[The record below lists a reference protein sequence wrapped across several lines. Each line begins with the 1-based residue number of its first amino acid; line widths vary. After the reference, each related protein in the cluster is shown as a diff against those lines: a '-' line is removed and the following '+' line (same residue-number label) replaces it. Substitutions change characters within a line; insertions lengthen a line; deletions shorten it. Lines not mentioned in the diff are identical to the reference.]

1 MKKFVVGLALA
12 LASVA
17 FASHAQ
23 TLNKTGLAGV
33 GETQSAQA
41 LGHSK
46 LVFVLLNDMGF
57 GRYDEPINDSLS
69 RSVPQ
74 YEGFKTHAGFA
85 IGLSDYFDIGITM
98 PAYYKQWKDSA
109 GADLSK
115 DYNYW
120 VGKVQAKLRMPLP
133 DDQPFDFAIFG
144 GVEGSSMES
153 LAINGGAALTIDFD
167 KSHDVPFII
176 HANGGIDF
184 SLNRPKSMY
193 AVMELDSVTYWLD
206 QGWTVLGG
214 RTYHETEY
222 GEKIKPFASGAVEI
236 FPFEFLSIFLEYR
249 WNIDYIFRNP
259 DVEVIALDK
268 IMKGWY
274 YEEANLSSVSEK
286 VFRNR
291 ASAALVFH
299 LPAGFDLHAG
309 ASFTWDGGFGDFKWP
324 KSFQHPI
331 YAGITWSRYL
341 VAQDSDG
348 DGFTDDEDDCPYDYG
363 HRLNRGCPLGNP
375 DKDEDGVCDPWVYEK
390 GLEDEFSEVCEGIDE
405 CPNEAGEAKNGC
417 PLDDPDPDGD
427 GVCDPWVSQK
437 KMLKKF
443 KKICKGIDECPT
455 KPGDPKFNGCPGKQ
469 PDPDGDGMCSPWVTD
484 EGLLGQYSDQCTGY
498 DMCPSEA
505 GTKANK
511 GCPWDDPD
519 VDGDGLCDPW
529 VTEKKM
535 GYYFEKAAEDETIAN
550 EWFIDKSCKGID
562 KCPTEHG
569 PASNEGCPMDK
580 PDPDGDGVCSPW
592 VSEKGLSEQFDDI
605 CVGVDN
611 CPNEPGEQFAN
622 GCPMD
627 NPDIDGDSLCAPW
640 VTEKKMQA
648 QFKDICKGID
658 KCETEAGPAW
668 NKGCPVDD
676 PDPDK
681 DGICSPWV
689 SKQNLQSK
697 FSDVCKGKDQ
707 CEDEAGP
714 EWNKGCPSDDQP
726 DPDGDGICSPWVGKK
741 GLNAQF
747 KDVCKGTD
755 KCEDEAGPEWN
766 KGCPSDDQPDPDGDG
781 ICSPWV
787 GKKGLSAQFKDVC
800 KGSDKCEDEAGPEW
814 NKGCPAQAPDPDE
827 DGLCSPWV
835 TKMKLLDKFA
845 DECSGYDRCEDE
857 PGPEWNNGCPSDD
870 EPDADHDGVCSEWVT
885 TKKLTKQFADQC
897 TGIDR
902 CPDVAG
908 DDGHGCPKKAVEKL
922 DGVTFKSGKATLESN
937 AKLIL
942 KNVAKKLNTAEYMD
956 LNIVIQGHTDNVGK
970 EASNQKLSE
979 NRAKEVMK
987 ALTKAGIKKNRIK
1000 AIGMGSTC
1008 PVDDNGTEDGREM
1021 NRRIEM
1027 HFATPDNDGTK
1038 CESNFVSE

>member
-1 MKKFVVGLALA
+1 MKKLAMCLALM
-12 LASVA
+12 LATTV
-17 FASHAQ
+17 FAEHAK

-33 GETQSAQA
+33 GSTQSAQS

-57 GRYDEPINDSLS
+57 GRYDEKIDDTTS
-69 RSVPQ
+69 REIPQ
-74 YEGFKTHAGFA
+74 YEGFNTHAGFA
-85 IGLSDYFDIGITM
+85 IGLSDYFDIGLTL
-98 PAYYKQWKDSA
+98 PAHYKQWKPSA
-109 GADLSK
+109 GADLEK
-115 DYNYW
+115 DYDYW
-120 VGKVQAKLRMPLP
+120 TAKAEIKLRMPLP
-133 DDQPFDFAIFG
+133 EDQPFDMALFG
-144 GVEGSSMES
+144 SAEGSSMES
-153 LAINGGAALTIDFD
+153 LLLNGGLALTLDFD
-167 KSHDVPFII
+167 KSNDVPFIVHVNGGLDYALNQPKGTVRYTDLESVTTWI
-176 HANGGIDF
+176 ANGSPFIEGA
-184 SLNRPKSMY
+184 SVK
-193 AVMELDSVTYWLD
+193 EL
-206 QGWTVLGG
+206 
-214 RTYHETEY
+214 EY
-222 GEKIKPFASGAVEI
+222 GEKFKWFASGAVEV

-249 WNIDYIFRNP
+249 WGTDYNFTPHVDRTTQDPSNP
-259 DVEVIALDK
+259 QFGKERKD
-268 IMKGWY
+268 WY
-274 YEEANLSSVSEK
+274 FETVDESNTSTMVYK
-286 VFRNR
+286 NR
-291 ASAALVFH
+291 AALAFVFH
-299 LPAGFDLHAG
+299 LPAGFDLHVG
-309 ASFTWDGGFGDFKWP
+309 ASASWDGSIGDFAWP

-331 YAGITWSRYL
+331 YAGLTWSRYL
-341 VAQDSDG
+341 IAQDSDG
-348 DGFTDDEDDCPYDYG
+348 DGFNDDEDDCPYDYG

-375 DKDEDGVCDPWVYEK
+375 DVDEDGVCDAWVSEK
-390 GLEDEFSEVCEGIDE
+390 GMEDEFSEVCEGIDE
-405 CPNEAGEAKNGC
+405 CPNQAGEASNGC

-443 KKICKGIDECPT
+443 KKVCKGIDECPSQ
-455 KPGDPKFNGCPGKQ
+455 PGDPNFNGCPGKKA
-469 PDPDGDGMCSPWVTD
+469 DPDGDGMCSPWVTD
-484 EGLLGQYSDQCTGY
+484 EGLLGKFSDECTGY
-498 DMCPSEA
+498 DMCPGEA

-535 GYYFEKAAEDETIAN
+535 GYYFEKAGEDETIAN

-569 PASNEGCPMDK
+569 PASNEGCPLDK

-592 VSEKGLSEQFDDI
+592 VSEKGMSEQFEDI
-605 CVGVDN
+605 CVGIDK
-611 CPNEPGEQFAN
+611 CPNEAGEQFAN

-640 VTEKKMQA
+640 VTEKKMQK
-648 QFKDICKGID
+648 QFAEICHGVD
-658 KCETEAGPAW
+658 KCETEAGPEW

-681 DGICSPWV
+681 DGLCSQWV
-689 SKQNLQSK
+689 TKQNLLSK
-697 FSDVCKGKDQ
+697 FADVCKGKDQ

-714 EWNKGCPSDDQP
+714 DWNKGCPSDDQP
-726 DPDGDGICSPWVGKK
+726 DPDGDGLCSPWVSKK
-741 GLNAQF
+741 GLNAKF
-747 KDVCKGTD
+747 KDVCKGFD
-755 KCEDEAGPEWN
+755 KCEDEAGP
-766 KGCPSDDQPDPDGDG
+766 D
-781 ICSPWV
+781 
-787 GKKGLSAQFKDVC
+787 
-800 KGSDKCEDEAGPEW
+800 W
-814 NKGCPAQAPDPDE
+814 NKGCPAQSPDPDE

-835 TKMKLLDKFA
+835 TKQKLLDKFSE
-845 DECSGYDRCEDE
+845 ECSGYDRCEDE
-857 PGPEWNNGCPSDD
+857 PGPDWNNGCPSDD
-870 EPDADHDGVCSEWVT
+870 DPDADHDGVCSEWVT
-885 TKKLTKQFADQC
+885 TKKLTAHFADQC

-908 DDGHGCPKKAVEKL
+908 DDGHGCPKKPVEKL

-942 KNVAKKLNTAEYMD
+942 KNVAKKLNTDEYMD

-1008 PVDDNGTEDGREM
+1008 PVDDNGTEEGREM

>member
-1 MKKFVVGLALA
+1 MRKVAVSLALA
-12 LASVA
+12 LAVSA
-17 FASHAQ
+17 FADHAQ
-23 TLNKTGLAGV
+23 TINRNGVAGV
-33 GETQSAQA
+33 SYTQSAQT

-46 LVFVLLNDMGF
+46 LGLFILTDAGF
-57 GRYDEPINDSLS
+57 GSYEKSEQDKA
-69 RSVPQ
+69 VQ
-74 YEGFKTHAGFA
+74 FEGFNGAAGFGFG
-85 IGLSDYFDIGITM
+85 ISDYFDIGLGIT
-98 PAYYKQWKDSA
+98 PQYSQIKLVES
-109 GADLSK
+109 GDLNKS
-115 DYNYW
+115 YNYW
-120 VGKVQAKLRMPLP
+120 TGRGEIKFRLPLP
-133 DDQPFDFAIFG
+133 DDQPADLALYGIAT
-144 GVEGSSMES
+144 GSSMED
-153 LAINGGAALTIDFD
+153 LVLNGGAAFTLDLD
-167 KSHDVPFII
+167 KMDAVPVLI
-176 HANGGIDF
+176 HANGGV
-184 SLNRPKSMY
+184 SVALHG
-193 AVMELDSVTYWLD
+193 DS
-206 QGWTVLGG
+206 
-214 RTYHETEY
+214 
-222 GEKIKPFASGAVEI
+222 KIKPYASGAAEI
-236 FPFEFLSIFLEYR
+236 FLIDVISLFAEYY
-249 WNIDYIFRNP
+249 WSMDFTKVPSLDDAGNM
-259 DVEVIALDK
+259 VE
-268 IMKGWY
+268 
-274 YEEANLSSVSEK
+274 NSVTSYN
-286 VFRNR
+286 NR
-291 ASAALVFH
+291 ATGAIVLH
-299 LPAGFDLHAG
+299 LPAGFDIHAG
-309 ASFTWDGGFGDFKWP
+309 ATVAWGNEGFKWP
-324 KSFQHPI
+324 KSVDLPI
-331 YAGITWSRYL
+331 YMGITWSGFL
-341 VAQDSDG
+341 MPQDADG
-348 DGFTDDEDDCPYDYG
+348 DGINDDIDDCPYDFG
-363 HRLNRGCPLGNP
+363 HRLNRGCPLGTP
-375 DKDEDGVCDPWVYEK
+375 DTDEDGVCDPWVSEK
-390 GLEDEFSEVCEGIDE
+390 GLEDEFSSVCEGYDQ
-405 CPNEAGEAKNGC
+405 CPNEEGEGDDGC
-417 PLDDPDPDGD
+417 PLNEPDPDGD

-455 KPGDPKFNGCPGKQ
+455 QAGDPKFNGCPSKA
-469 PDPDGDGMCSPWVTD
+469 PDPDNDGMCSPWVTD
-484 EGLLGQYSDQCTGY
+484 EGVLGDFAETCSGY
-498 DMCPSEA
+498 DMCPGEA

-529 VTEKKM
+529 VAEKKM

-562 KCPTEHG
+562 KCPSEHG
-569 PASNEGCPMDK
+569 PASNEGCPLGL
-580 PDPDGDGVCSPW
+580 PDTDGDGVCDAW
-592 VSEKGLSEQFDDI
+592 VTEKGMQEQYDDI
-605 CVGVDN
+605 CTGIDK
-611 CPNEPGEQFAN
+611 CPTEPGEQFAN

-627 NPDIDGDSLCAPW
+627 NPDIDGDSLCSPW
-640 VTEKKMQA
+640 VSEKKMQK
-648 QFKDICKGID
+648 QFAEMCHGVD
-658 KCETEAGPAW
+658 KCETEAGPEW

-681 DGICSPWV
+681 DGLCSQWV
-689 SKQNLQSK
+689 SKQKLLDK
-697 FSDVCKGKDQ
+697 FKDVCTGKDQ

-714 EWNKGCPSDDQP
+714 DWNKGCPSDDQP
-726 DPDGDGICSPWVGKK
+726 DPDGDGICSPWVAKK
-741 GLNAQF
+741 GLSAKF

-755 KCEDEAGPEWN
+755 KCEDEAGP
-766 KGCPSDDQPDPDGDG
+766 D
-781 ICSPWV
+781 
-787 GKKGLSAQFKDVC
+787 
-800 KGSDKCEDEAGPEW
+800 W

-835 TKMKLLDKFA
+835 TKQKLLDKFA

-1000 AIGMGSTC
+1000 AIGMGSSC
-1008 PVDDNGTEDGREM
+1008 PVDDNNTADGREM

-1038 CESNFVSE
+1038 CESNYVGE